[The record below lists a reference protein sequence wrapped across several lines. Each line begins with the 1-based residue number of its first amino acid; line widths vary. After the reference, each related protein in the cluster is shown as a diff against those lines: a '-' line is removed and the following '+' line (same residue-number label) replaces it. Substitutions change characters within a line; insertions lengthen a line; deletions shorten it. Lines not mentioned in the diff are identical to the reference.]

1 MRYNRTQERAGLKES
16 DIQATIRDF
25 LRFHGFFVYK
35 NHQSLGSYPGVAD
48 LTAIK
53 DGTVFWIEVKKPKTG
68 RLSEA
73 QKRFASAIKNHGGN
87 FFVATSIED
96 VMENIPGLR
105 GLFETQESER

>member
-1 MRYNRTQERAGLKES
+1 MSVRES
-16 DIQATIRDF
+16 EIQAQIRDF
-25 LRFHGFFVYK
+25 LRYHGFFVYK
-35 NHQSLGSYPGVAD
+35 NHQTLGSYPGVAD

-53 DGTVFWIEVKKPKTG
+53 DSHVYWIEVKKPKTG

-96 VMENIPGLR
+96 VIENIPGLK
-105 GLFETQESER
+105 GLFGTQESER

>member
-1 MRYNRTQERAGLKES
+1 MPVKES
-16 DIQATIRDF
+16 EIQAAIRDF
-25 LRFHGFFVYK
+25 LRYQGFFVYK
-35 NHQSLGSYPGVAD
+35 NHQTLGSYPGVAD

-53 DGTVFWIEVKKPKTG
+53 DGRVYWIEVKRPNG